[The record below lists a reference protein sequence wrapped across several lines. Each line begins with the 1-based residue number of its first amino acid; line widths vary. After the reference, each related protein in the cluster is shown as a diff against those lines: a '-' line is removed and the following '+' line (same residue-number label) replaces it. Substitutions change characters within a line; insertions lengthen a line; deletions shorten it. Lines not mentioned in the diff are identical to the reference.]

1 MSVSAE
7 DADPTMRTLSEL
19 MDGEADASW
28 SGRAC
33 AAWAA
38 DAAAR
43 ERWHIWHLI
52 GDVLRSDELSSTP
65 QRDGAFLVQLRE
77 RLAKEAVVLAP
88 ERSLTESRRS
98 VLRRRRWVA
107 SATVAAGFVA
117 VAAALVVLRDPPA
130 PVSGPSLAKAPPVTN
145 AVPVAVAQPA
155 PMPPPEPQVLVVN
168 GQLIRDTRLDHYLAA
183 HKQHSAIGIPAGLVR
198 GAPPDAGAQR

>member
-1 MSVSAE
+1 MTISAE

-19 MDGEADASW
+19 MDGEAGTLS

-33 AAWAA
+33 TAWAA

-43 ERWHIWHLI
+43 ERWHVWHLI

-65 QRDGAFLVQLRE
+65 QRDGAFLVRLRE

-88 ERSLTESRRS
+88 ERSLTASRRS
-98 VLRRRRWVA
+98 VLRRRSWVA

-117 VAAALVVLRDPPA
+117 VAAAVVVLRNPPVPA
-130 PVSGPSLAKAPPVTN
+130 TGPSLAKAPPVTG
-145 AVPVAVAQPA
+145 ATPVAVAQPA
-155 PMPPPEPQVLVVN
+155 PMPPTEPQVLVVN
-168 GQLIRDTRLDHYLAA
+168 GQLIRDARLDHYLAA

-198 GAPPDAGAQR
+198 SAPPDAGAQR